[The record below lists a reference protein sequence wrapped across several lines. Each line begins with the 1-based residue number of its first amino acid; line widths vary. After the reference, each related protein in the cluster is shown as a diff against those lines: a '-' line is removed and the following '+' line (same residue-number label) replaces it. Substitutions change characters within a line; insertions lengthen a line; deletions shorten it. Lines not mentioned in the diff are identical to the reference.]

1 MAESCRRR
9 RIGQIVCRNIN
20 SLHGSDRALVC
31 RCDSFLQLSHLARE
45 SWLIS
50 HGTWHTTQECGNFRS
65 CLRETENVVDEEEC
79 FFSTLV
85 AEIFGHCQCAEC
97 DAKSCAWRLIH
108 LPEDHGDFVQ
118 HVAFL
123 AGCIGVF
130 RFLHFKPQIVSFA
143 CSLADASEHGVTT
156 EVSCN
161 ASNHLLNDDGL
172 ADACTT
178 EETDLSTADERAQ
191 KIDDLDACWQNFS
204 LWIQVNKLWRLSV
217 DRREIRFANWTAF
230 INNFSKQ
237 IENSTKHWFANGNLD
252 W

>member
-1 MAESCRRR
+1 M
-9 RIGQIVCRNIN
+9 
-20 SLHGSDRALVC
+20 
-31 RCDSFLQLSHLARE
+31 
-45 SWLIS
+45 
-50 HGTWHTTQECGNFRS
+50 
-65 CLRETENVVDEEEC
+65 
-79 FFSTLV
+79 
-85 AEIFGHCQCAEC
+85 
-97 DAKSCAWRLIH
+97 
-108 LPEDHGDFVQ
+108 
-118 HVAFL
+118 AFL